1 MATRVA
7 INGMGRIGRAA
18 FKILMDTP
26 ELELV
31 AVNDIADPANI
42 AYLLKYD
49 TVYGR
54 YNRTVELDGNDLVI
68 DGERRIRFLQERDP
82 SQLPWKEMNVEIV
95 FESTGVFTK
104 REDLQKHAEAG
115 AKWVILSAPAK
126 DKDFPTV
133 VHGVN
138 RPDGGVN
145 ILSCASCTT
154 NATAPVMEILDRHF
168 GVEKALMTTIHAYTS
183 SQAIVDSPAKKWR
196 RGRAG
201 AANFVPTTTGAAVA
215 ASKALPQLEGKFDG
229 LSIRG
234 PVPSGSIADITV
246 LLSRNTT
253 IEELRQV
260 FIEEANGRYK
270 GIVEASDDELVSSD
284 ILGNSHAAII
294 DLPMLQ
300 VVDGNMVKIL
310 SWYDNEW
317 GYTSQMI
324 REALRVAE
332 QERAPA

>member
-1 MATRVA
+1 MATRIL

-138 RPDGGVN
+138 WPDGGVN

-154 NATAPVMEILDRHF
+154 NATAPVMEILDRRRRKGPHDNHSRLHF
-168 GVEKALMTTIHAYTS
+168 IAGDCGQPREEVAAWPCGRGELRADDH
-183 SQAIVDSPAKKWR
+183 R
-196 RGRAG
+196 RGSRGIEG
-201 AANFVPTTTGAAVA
+201 AAAA
-215 ASKALPQLEGKFDG
+215 
-229 LSIRG
+229 
-234 PVPSGSIADITV
+234 
-246 LLSRNTT
+246 
-253 IEELRQV
+253 
-260 FIEEANGRYK
+260 
-270 GIVEASDDELVSSD
+270 
-284 ILGNSHAAII
+284 
-294 DLPMLQ
+294 
-300 VVDGNMVKIL
+300 
-310 SWYDNEW
+310 
-317 GYTSQMI
+317 
-324 REALRVAE
+324 
-332 QERAPA
+332 

>member
-18 FKILMDTP
+18 FKILMETP

-54 YNRTVELDGNDLVI
+54 YGRTVEIDGGDLVI
-68 DGERRIRFLQERDP
+68 DGERRVRFLQERDP
-82 SQLPWKEMNVEIV
+82 TQLPWEEMDVKIV

-115 AKWVILSAPAK
+115 ADWVILSAPAK
-126 DKDFPTV
+126 EKDFPTV

-138 RPDGGVN
+138 KPDSGVN
-145 ILSCASCTT
+145 IVSCASCTT
-154 NATAPVMEILDRHF
+154 NATAPVMEILDRNF
-168 GVEKALMTTIHAYTS
+168 GIEKAIMTTVHAYTS

-215 ASKALPQLEGKFDG
+215 ASKALPQLEGRFDG
-229 LSIRG
+229 IAIRG

-246 LLSRNTT
+246 LLKRDTT
-253 IEELRQV
+253 VEELTQV
-260 FIEEANGRYK
+260 FRDEASNRYR
-270 GIVEASDDELVSSD
+270 GIVEASDDELVSTD

-300 VVDGNMVKIL
+300 VVAGNLVKIL

-324 REALRVAE
+324 REALRVVE
-332 QERAPA
+332 QQGAPA